1 MRRLALL
8 LCASLLAACRPSR
21 DASVKNVV
29 LVTLDTTRFDA
40 LGAYGNRAVKT
51 PVLDRMAARGHLFRS
66 CYSHAPVTLPSHA
79 SILTGKL
86 PPVHGVRNNINY
98 ALPKETRRLPQILA
112 RHGFATGAFV
122 SSFILDRRFGLGA
135 GFDVYE
141 DDIVHYSENRREK
154 EIVTRRAGVT
164 IDRMLSWL
172 DEPRQAPFFAWL
184 HLYDAHAPY
193 EPPLP
198 FRQAYAGDP
207 YLGEIAYMDYELG
220 RLVRYLEEKGLAD
233 ETLIVVTA
241 DHGESNDEHG
251 EKTHGFFCY
260 GSTTHVPLVLS
271 KPVYGKPGQSFEHV
285 VQSID
290 LAPSILK
297 LLGLP
302 ADEGMEGLPLDS
314 TRERRVYSEAMIPH
328 EDFYLAPVHSL
339 KDGRYSFYYSS
350 TMELYDLRT
359 DPGEKRNLAPYQP
372 RRLRK
377 LRERM
382 EAGLASWKGEAD
394 RVSLDQE
401 TIELL
406 KSLGYVA
413 GGGSFSREAD
423 PYKYPSP
430 FRSIQTYRQMQA
442 LREFEERYPF
452 KTIEGLR
459 KLIEADR
466 RQVVL
471 YRDLG
476 RLATFAGDEE
486 EAISSLRK
494 AALLR
499 PSDARL
505 HNFLGLGYYA
515 FGRFPESLAEYQVA
529 LGLDPGQQIARYNMS
544 LALVKLDRVDEAVRA
559 LEEIVA
565 KEPSNLFALNNLAF
579 LQLDRFKN
587 PAKASEYI
595 SRAWAVN
602 SRHPLIV
609 ANKAL
614 VEAALKAGPAGSTR
628 VPSPRAGLGTE
639 RP

>member
-1 MRRLALL
+1 MKRLVLVLVLAL
-8 LCASLLAACRPSR
+8 CAWLPAACGPSQKTPVR
-21 DASVKNVV
+21 NVV

-40 LGAYGNRAVKT
+40 LGAYGNREVKT
-51 PVLDRMAARGHLFRS
+51 PVLDRMAAEGHLFRS

-86 PPVHGVRNNINY
+86 PTGHGVRNNINY
-98 ALPKETRRLPQILA
+98 ALPKETVRLPQILG
-112 RHGFATGAFV
+112 RHGYATGAFV
-122 SSFILDRRFGLGA
+122 SSFILDSRFGLDA
-135 GFDVYE
+135 GFDLYE

-172 DEPRQAPFFAWL
+172 EKPRKGPFFAWL

-198 FRQAYAGDP
+198 FRQAYAGKP

-220 RLVRYLEEKGLAD
+220 RLVRTLQEKGLWD
-233 ETLIVVTA
+233 ETLVVVTA
-241 DHGESNDEHG
+241 DHGESFDEHG
-251 EKTHGFFCY
+251 ERTHGFFCY
-260 GSTTHVPLVLS
+260 GATTRVPLILS
-271 KPVYGKPGQSFEHV
+271 KPVYGTPGQAFEHP

-290 LAPSILK
+290 LAPSILR

-302 ADEGMEGLPLDS
+302 VDEGMEGRRLDS
-314 TRERRVYSEAMIPH
+314 SADRVVYSEAMIPH

-339 KDGRYSFYYSS
+339 KDGRHSFYYSS

-359 DPGEKRNLAPYQP
+359 DPGEKVNLAPRQP
-372 RRLRK
+372 RRLESY
-377 LRERM
+377 RERM
-382 EAGLASWKGEAD
+382 EGILSASKGKAD
-394 RVSLDQE
+394 QLSLDQE

-430 FRSIQTYRQMQA
+430 YKSIETYRQLQA
-442 LREFEERYPF
+442 LREFEETYPF
-452 KTIEGLR
+452 KTMEGLR
-459 KLIEADR
+459 KLIESDR
-466 RQVVL
+466 SQVVP

-476 RLATFAGDEE
+476 RLATFAGRQE
-486 EAISSLRK
+486 EALSSLKK
-494 AALLR
+494 AAFLR
-499 PSDARL
+499 PNDPRL

-515 FGRFPESLAEYQVA
+515 FGRFAESLAEYQVA
-529 LGLDPGQQIARYNMS
+529 LGLAPGQQTARYNMA
-544 LALVKLDRVDEAVRA
+544 LALVKLGRVDEAVKA
-559 LEEIVA
+559 LEEVVE
-565 KEPSNLFALNNLAF
+565 KEPKNLFGLNNLAF
-579 LQLDRFKN
+579 LHLDHYRD
-587 PAKASEYI
+587 PRKAEEYI
-595 SRAWAVN
+595 ARAFALN

-614 VEAALKAGPAGSTR
+614 VERALESGNGSPGR
-628 VPSPRAGLGTE
+628 R
-639 RP
+639 